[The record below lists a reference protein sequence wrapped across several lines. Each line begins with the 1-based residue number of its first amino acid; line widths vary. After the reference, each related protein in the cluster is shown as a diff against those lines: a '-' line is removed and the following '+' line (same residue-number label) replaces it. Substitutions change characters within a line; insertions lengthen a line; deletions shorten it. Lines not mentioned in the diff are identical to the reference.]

1 MEVKENRRERS
12 TSHLLGIKSK
22 KAKGFMHGCSLVL
35 PSLTLPFHKKNPE
48 KHKNL
53 RNLSKTCLN
62 LKIKSLVGSMSYIIN
77 IQI

>member
-35 PSLTLPFHKKNPE
+35 PSLTLPFHKKTP
-48 KHKNL
+48 
-53 RNLSKTCLN
+53 RKT
-62 LKIKSLVGSMSYIIN
+62 
-77 IQI
+77 QIP

>member
-35 PSLTLPFHKKNPE
+35 PSLTLPFHKKNQ
-48 KHKNL
+48 KNTNTL
-53 RNLSKTCLN
+53 EICQK
-62 LKIKSLVGSMSYIIN
+62 LV
-77 IQI
+77 

>member
-35 PSLTLPFHKKNPE
+35 PSLTLPFHKKKP
-48 KHKNL
+48 
-53 RNLSKTCLN
+53 RKT
-62 LKIKSLVGSMSYIIN
+62 
-77 IQI
+77 QIP